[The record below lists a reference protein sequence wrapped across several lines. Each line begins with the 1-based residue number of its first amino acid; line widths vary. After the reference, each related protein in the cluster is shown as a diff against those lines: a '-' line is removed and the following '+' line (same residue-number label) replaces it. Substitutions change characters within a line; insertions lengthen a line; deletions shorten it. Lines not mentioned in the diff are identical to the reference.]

1 MRKSIRITLVVVLVL
16 ASGVAGLFGGIVL
29 NEKMS
34 LQASLLEAAQDV
46 WVLEKFRSIS
56 CTTPSPNE
64 VQWMNLMIE
73 SREQLLLHPEFK
85 ERIESDRMI
94 QSLRVRTAKI
104 RSERRSA
111 EDTR

>member
-46 WVLEKFRSIS
+46 WVLERFRSIS
-56 CTTPSPNE
+56 CTAPSPNE

-85 ERIESDRMI
+85 ERIEGDRMI
-94 QSLRVRTAKI
+94 QSLRDRTAKI

-111 EDTR
+111 EEKR